1 MMENE
6 GNHPTSADTLRRVD
20 RLERDLSNL
29 TDKVIN
35 LSDLVVSTNT
45 NVDNLVDQVGN
56 LFGRTQPKPPNYQ
69 LGIALVTLLV
79 IIMTLAFTPLYK
91 EDARQAQFDQYM
103 MRHLEND
110 AREMGQ
116 IEADLEWLKRLEK
129 RSNDRIHG
137 DY

>member
-1 MMENE
+1 MVDDKE
-6 GNHPTSADTLRRVD
+6 HQPSAADTLRRVD

-69 LGIALVTLLV
+69 LGIALITLIV
-79 IIMTLAFTPLYK
+79 VIMTLAFTPLYK
-91 EDARQAQFDQYM
+91 EDTKQSEFDQYM
-103 MRHLEND
+103 MRHLEKD
-110 AREMGQ
+110 AREMGKLQ
-116 IEADLEWLKRLEK
+116 ADIEWLKRLEERANK
-129 RSNDRIHG
+129 RTHG
-137 DY
+137 EF